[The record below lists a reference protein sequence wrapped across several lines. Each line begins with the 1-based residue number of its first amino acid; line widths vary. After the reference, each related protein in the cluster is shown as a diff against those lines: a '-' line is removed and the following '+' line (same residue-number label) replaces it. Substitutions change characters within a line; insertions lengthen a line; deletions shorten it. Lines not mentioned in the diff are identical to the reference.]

1 MWIIISMILAIIIL
15 ILIGNNSVLR
25 NENNTLRYTNVYL
38 FTRFVKDNGEDGLI
52 EFDKVMEEMTKKFK

>member
-1 MWIIISMILAIIIL
+1 MWIIISIILAIIIL